1 MDVEVDLG
9 LDSFV
14 DIIANTVGMVIILVI
29 FTSTMSRTE
38 EEKGNTELAN
48 FREMNKEI
56 ERIKARHGSLEKLG
70 RKIQTAKGAL
80 GQKEKRRDKLRGM
93 LKDDLNAYAKIQQDT
108 RDTNQDILDKR
119 SLLENLT
126 QKSAGLDGTIDQL
139 KKDAREKLGVDQKAL
154 DEYRQRTLDFL
165 IDKRKEKEREKEAL
179 QKKDIQKELAE
190 LEKQKSQLRTR
201 IAEIN
206 RDIGQLKE
214 PQLITVRDP
223 LVPPDRL
230 GRPIWIE
237 CYVPENSVDDDDLIR
252 GCVRLVNKTNY
263 EKKGHIVEPKP
274 DRVGESHKQI
284 QATTSDYQTFL
295 SDQQG
300 KQDKH
305 HLYFVVRTNAK
316 AFRVFREARQLAWT
330 AGWRVNW
337 YPLDDKKTSI
347 PIGPAPRARRSSIL
361 N

>member
-38 EEKGNTELAN
+38 GEKGNTELAN

-70 RKIQTAKGAL
+70 RKIQTAKGTL
-80 GQKEKRRDKLRGM
+80 GQKEKKRDKLRGM
-93 LKDDLNAYAKIQQDT
+93 LKDDRNAYAKIQQDT
-108 RDTNQDILDKR
+108 RDTNQDIRDQG
-119 SLLENLT
+119 SLLENLS
-126 QKSAGLDGTIDQL
+126 QKSAGLDGTIDNLRRQ
-139 KKDAREKLGVDQKAL
+139 AREKLGVDQAGL
-154 DEYRQRTLDFL
+154 DEYRMMKLDFL

-179 QKKDIQKELAE
+179 EKKDIQKELTE

-206 RDIGQLKE
+206 RDIGQLNE

-237 CYVPENSVDDDDLIR
+237 CYVPKKSVDDDNLIR

-263 EKKGHIVEPKP
+263 EQKGHIVSPMP
-274 DRVGESHKQI
+274 DRVGESRMQI
-284 QATTSDYQTFL
+284 QAPASDFQTFL
-295 SDQQG
+295 REQQ
-300 KQDKH
+300 KLQDKH
-305 HLYFVVRTNAK
+305 HLYFVVRTSAK

-330 AGWRVNW
+330 AGWRVSW
-337 YPLDDKKTSI
+337 YPLDAEKTNI
-347 PIGPAPRARRSSIL
+347 PIGPAPRSRRISTL